1 MNFTWLYVAVI
12 YAAAVALARRA
23 GAELPRRI
31 ALFFYLLVLIFFFR
45 PLTQQYVNFQLDVL
59 PSIPPWYYVTNDHHQ
74 FTSELN
80 DLPMQIVPWMHQV
93 RESWKSLTPPLWNH
107 FSGGGY
113 PLLGNGQSSAFS
125 LLRFLTLPLSLG
137 RAVSAEGAM
146 KVLIALTF
154 TFLFC
159 RRRYSLLGSTIA
171 AVTFGFGG
179 FITGW
184 LHFPMVT
191 AACLAPAVLYAI
203 DLLAEKRTRG
213 RFLFA
218 ALVWTQLLFAGHPE
232 TAAHLFW
239 LGGVYVLWLVLAE
252 KKPWRLILTLGGALA
267 VSALLAAPYLA
278 PLVETM
284 TKSKRVA
291 ELKNAPVSAEDLP
304 YQDRNCAIVMFQPHF
319 FGQVPWEKA
328 WGPADTE
335 PLGGFPG
342 MFGWLAWIAVALHVI
357 LRRQWRSREMFYAV
371 LTLFILGV
379 IYSWPGIGE
388 SFHLMMPIAAHARAR
403 LLFTLLCA
411 IQTAA
416 AIDLV
421 RRTPM
426 LIAIL
431 GAAVMLLLLLRIPMG
446 FAYRFD
452 TAVLGMLPGI
462 VVMIVATIFAFT
474 RDESAVGSRQS
485 AVEPG
490 NELQNAHIE
499 PSLLPTADRR
509 LPTLAA
515 MALLVVV
522 IADLFLVGRDRSM
535 PLPDRMLYP
544 KTPMIAKLQELAA
557 KTPSNEPFRIA
568 GIGPQFFPNL
578 SAIYGMEDIRAHDPM
593 SNARYLAFLK
603 LTADYEPW
611 NYFAFL
617 NDPNKSVFNFLN
629 VRYVILS
636 PGTPV
641 TDPERYP
648 IVYDGRDGRI
658 VQNRDVLPRFY
669 AVRNVLLEFRDEVR
683 YPQLREHHE
692 WANTAILDNLKT
704 DNTQLRDD
712 FFKPRAAD
720 SPLATAKI
728 VTATPTNFHLAANAP
743 RWSLIVSSIP
753 WWPGWKVT
761 VNGERVNP
769 IRVNAA
775 FLAFAVPPGQS
786 DVRVWYAPTSFWA
799 GVWVAG
805 LTVVGLVISPRLR
818 VAKKRRPT

>member
-1 MNFTWLYVAVI
+1 MNFTWLYVGLI

-23 GAELPRRI
+23 GADLPRRI

-59 PSIPPWYYVTNDHHQ
+59 PSIPPWFHVTNDHHQ

-93 RESWKSLTPPLWNH
+93 RESWKSLEPPLWNP
-107 FSGGGY
+107 FAGGGY

-125 LLRFLTLPLSLG
+125 LLRFLTLPLPLG
-137 RAVSAEGAM
+137 RAVTAEAAM

-154 TFLFC
+154 TFLYC

-171 AVTFGFGG
+171 AVTFGFCG
-179 FITGW
+179 FIIGW

-203 DLLAEKRTRG
+203 DLLAEQRTRG
-213 RFLFA
+213 RFMFA
-218 ALVWTQLLFAGHPE
+218 ALLWTQLLFAGHPE

-239 LGGVYVLWLVLAE
+239 LGGVYVLWLVIAE

-267 VSALLAAPYLA
+267 VSALLAAPYLG
-278 PLVETM
+278 PLLETM
-284 TKSKRVA
+284 PKSKRVA
-291 ELKNAPVSAEDLP
+291 ELKNMPVSAEDLP

-342 MFGWLAWIAVALHVI
+342 MFGWVAWIAVALQVI

-371 LTLFILGV
+371 LTLFVLGV
-379 IYSWPGIGE
+379 IYSWPGVGE
-388 SFHLMMPIAAHARAR
+388 SFHLMMPIAANARAR

-416 AIDLV
+416 AIDFA

-431 GAAVMLLLLLRIPMG
+431 GAAVMLFLLLRIPMAS
-446 FAYRFD
+446 AYRFD
-452 TAVLGMLPGI
+452 TAILGMLPGMAVLI
-462 VVMIVATIFAFT
+462 AAAIVALT
-474 RDESAVGSRQS
+474 RHKAAV
-485 AVEPG
+485 
-490 NELQNAHIE
+490 L
-499 PSLLPTADRR
+499 
-509 LPTLAA
+509 
-515 MALLVVV
+515 ALLVVV
-522 IADLFLVGRDRSM
+522 IADLFLIGRDRSM

-544 KTPMIAKLQELAA
+544 TTPMIARLEELKAQA
-557 KTPSNEPFRIA
+557 PANEPFRFV
-568 GIGPQFFPNL
+568 GIGPQFFPNT
-578 SAIYGMEDIRAHDPM
+578 SATYGLEDIRAHDPM

-617 NDPNKSVFNFLN
+617 NDPNKSVFDFLN
-629 VRYVILS
+629 VRYVVLS
-636 PGTPV
+636 PGIPV
-641 TDPERYP
+641 TDPGRYT

-658 VQNRDVLPRFY
+658 LENRTVLPRFY

-683 YPQLREHHE
+683 YPQLRAHHE
-692 WANTAILDNLKT
+692 WFNTAILDDLKT

-712 FFKPRAAD
+712 FFKPRPAD

-728 VTATPTNFHLAANAP
+728 VTASPTDYRVQAKAP

-753 WWPGWKVT
+753 SWPGWKVT
-761 VNGERVNP
+761 VNGERVKP

-775 FLAFAVPPGQS
+775 FLGFAVPPGTS
-786 DVRVWYAPTSFWA
+786 DVRVWYAPMSFCA

-805 LTVVGLVISPRLR
+805 LAALALVLSPRGALWS
-818 VAKKRRPT
+818 AAARRRFR